1 MTVDT
6 PQTSL
11 GPARMVLGGSA
22 VREMSQKMGC
32 WRRPQAEPFR
42 GHLRCKER
50 STENPSLC
58 ISALCLLGIGLGQG
72 TQPYFSSSSLKQSF
86 PLSTLKM
93 KWNDD
98 LVKFSK
104 IVKKKFRW
112 QVAQDPLQHQ
122 GVSGFG
128 TVHRP
133 GVSAPRGSLVLLTP
147 PPCSTPSSSHRTC
160 LQDAT
165 EKDNSTSVSLWQ
177 ILTLN
182 FRKVMI

>member
-11 GPARMVLGGSA
+11 GPARMVLGGSV

-32 WRRPQAEPFR
+32 WRRPQAEPSR
-42 GHLRCKER
+42 GHLMCKER

-58 ISALCLLGIGLGQG
+58 ISALCLLGIGLGQV
-72 TQPYFSSSSLKQSF
+72 TQPDFSSSSLKQSF

-93 KWNDD
+93 KWNNN

-112 QVAQDPLQHQ
+112 QVAQGPLQHQ
-122 GVSGFG
+122 GVSGFR
-128 TVHRP
+128 TV
-133 GVSAPRGSLVLLTP
+133 
-147 PPCSTPSSSHRTC
+147 
-160 LQDAT
+160 
-165 EKDNSTSVSLWQ
+165 
-177 ILTLN
+177 
-182 FRKVMI
+182 